1 MSVEDNKAL
10 MRRIYDEVM
19 SQGNI
24 DLADEFFSD
33 DFVEHEGFPG
43 LPTEGPEAPKAG
55 FAMLRA
61 AFPDLQVTPDDMI
74 GEGDKVAARATI
86 SGTHKGEFMGIPP
99 TNKSFKIE
107 FLDIIEFHDGKATE
121 HWGLTDQGAMMEQLG
136 IAPPM

>member
-1 MSVEDNKAL
+1 MSVEDNKAV

-61 AFPDLQVTPDDMI
+61 AFPDLHMTADEMI
-74 GEGDKVAARATI
+74 AERDKVVTRGTV
-86 SGTHKGEFMGIPP
+86 SGTHQGEFMGIPP
-99 TNKSFKIE
+99 TNKSLEVQFM
-107 FLDIIEFHDGKATE
+107 DIIKFHDGKATE

>member
-1 MSVEDNKAL
+1 MSVEDNKAV

-61 AFPDLQVTPDDMI
+61 AFPDLHMTADEMI
-74 GEGDKVAARATI
+74 AERDKVVTRGTV
-86 SGTHKGEFMGIPP
+86 SGTHQGEFMGIPP
-99 TNKSFKIE
+99 TNKSFE
-107 FLDIIEFHDGKATE
+107 VQFMDIIKFHDGKATE